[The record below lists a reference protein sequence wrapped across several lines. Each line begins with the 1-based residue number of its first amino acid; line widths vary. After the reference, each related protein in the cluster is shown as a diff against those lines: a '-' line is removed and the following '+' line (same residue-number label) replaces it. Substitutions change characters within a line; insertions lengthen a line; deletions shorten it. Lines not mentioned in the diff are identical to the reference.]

1 MTFLS
6 EFPQQVISSHALV
19 IAEVMSGSEPSADT
33 LLELAAEALTV
44 DRLAVLA
51 ARQAGTIQAAHDC
64 WQNAC
69 ECFEQSHELW
79 NTRL

>member
-1 MTFLS
+1 MTLLC
-6 EFPQQVISSHALV
+6 EFPQQVIASHALV
-19 IAEVMSGSEPSADT
+19 VAEIMSGRDSSADT
-33 LLELAAEALTV
+33 LLELAAEAITV
-44 DRLAVLA
+44 DRLTVLM

-64 WQNAC
+64 WQAAC